1 MPIYLNTLN
10 TWLKRF
16 IENTDLPRITV
27 HSLRH
32 TNATLLISGGV
43 DIRTVSKRLGHS
55 QTSTTLNIYTHAI
68 ASADEMAAETLQDI
82 LNPVVAKAQ

>member
-1 MPIYLNTLN
+1 MHPSTLN
-10 TWLKRF
+10 TWLKKF
-16 IENTDLPRITV
+16 LKNTDLPHITV

-32 TNATLLISGGV
+32 TNATLLIAGGV

-68 ASADEMAAETLQDI
+68 QSADAMAAETIGDI
-82 LNPVVAKAQ
+82 LNKNA